1 MTDFNQKGTQFAVTA
16 QADEPEHFSLVS
28 AKGFEIL
35 SELYAKVGLETKDAE
50 EQRLKIGAFG
60 CLERLSACLLQI
72 QRLADHAANICSEA
86 PLEPGKMICI
96 RATKALFDFE
106 TLLFHSRSALDRLT
120 FFVCRQV
127 YGEQCDRFSKLQKV
141 ISNFGQRDSR
151 VGRLQHILAET
162 SATLVGT
169 LVDTQNS
176 RRCLRSHLI
185 HRSTVGEICTVGFV
199 LHCVPPARRLAFDT
213 IISGRALFGTAH
225 AVGSAVVFVVLNT
238 LSLYFGCGAQLGSPE
253 LSLTWAHNFVDFQHF
268 ESKGEK
274 TQTFSVWQPT
284 PSGFY
289 LKPVSL
295 SKKVY
300 EMTY

>member
-1 MTDFNQKGTQFAVTA
+1 MTDFNRKDTQFAITA

-28 AKGFEIL
+28 SRARESVREI
-35 SELYAKVGLETKDAE
+35 YAKVGLEPKEAE
-50 EQRLKIGAFG
+50 DIGLNIGAFG

-72 QRLADHAANICSEA
+72 QRLADHAADIRSKA
-86 PLEPGKMICI
+86 PLDRGEMIGI
-96 RATKALFDFE
+96 RAPKALFDFE

-120 FFVCRQV
+120 FFVCRQI

-141 ISNFGQRDSR
+141 ISNFGHKDRR
-151 VGRLQHILAET
+151 VGPLRQILRET

-169 LVDTQNS
+169 LIDTPDG

-199 LHCVPPARRLAFDT
+199 LHCVAPARRLAFDT
-213 IISGRALFGTAH
+213 IISGHPLFGTAH
-225 AVGSAVVFVVLNT
+225 AVGTAVVFVVLNT
-238 LSLYFGCGAQLGSPE
+238 LSLYLGCGVPIGSTE
-253 LSLTWAHNFVDFQHF
+253 SCLMWSHNFVDFRHF
-268 ESKGEK
+268 ESTGKK

-295 SKKVY
+295 SKKVC
-300 EMTY
+300 EMVY